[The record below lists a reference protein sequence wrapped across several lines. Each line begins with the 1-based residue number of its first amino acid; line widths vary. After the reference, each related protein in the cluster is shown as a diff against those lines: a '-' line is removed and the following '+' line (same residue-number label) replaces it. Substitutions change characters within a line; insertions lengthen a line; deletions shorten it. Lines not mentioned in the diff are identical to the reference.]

1 MNLTSL
7 GRQRTRRGRVAGE
20 RQLEAAVAGL
30 DLAAPRGLAHNAT
43 VYTDRRA
50 RGPAAE
56 LNDRAY
62 DEFLHAL
69 DALLGRAAR
78 GLGDTRRVERDL
90 AVDER
95 LVELLELLV
104 RPPDVHVQVGVRH
117 QTIRL
122 GELLERGLVLTRA
135 KELSRF
141 LPELARAGCVLSG
154 DGRGGVRA
162 EREPRGQGG
171 GHDAVLRRGRG
182 HFHGRTF
189 AQRGA
194 PAQGER

>member
-1 MNLTSL
+1 
-7 GRQRTRRGRVAGE
+7 VI
-20 RQLEAAVAGL
+20 AGL
-30 DLAAPRGLAHNAT
+30 DLTAPRGLAHNAT

-50 RGPAAE
+50 RRPAAE
-56 LNDRAY
+56 LDDRAY
-62 DEFLHAL
+62 DELLHAL
-69 DALLGRAAR
+69 DTLLGRAAR

-90 AVDER
+90 AVNER

-135 KELSRF
+135 KELGGL
-141 LPELARAGCVLSG
+141 LPQLARAGRVLSRH
-154 DGRGGVRA
+154 GRGGVRA

-171 GHDAVLRRGRG
+171 GHDAVLRRGRRR
-182 HFHGRTF
+182 FHARTF

-194 PAQGER
+194 RAQGER